1 MHQLTRRVYFVST
14 NGKDYNPSAPCGA
27 RMQRYNAL
35 EMLGVFLEA
44 GFHLRDRRI
53 QVILEES
60 LMIYLIDSSE
70 ELQDTRI
77 KYSSYWHVLAELKVD
92 DAKGFD
98 TLTKYGNNTDAQ

>member
-1 MHQLTRRVYFVST
+1 
-14 NGKDYNPSAPCGA
+14 
-27 RMQRYNAL
+27 
-35 EMLGVFLEA
+35 
-44 GFHLRDRRI
+44 
-53 QVILEES
+53 
-60 LMIYLIDSSE
+60 MIYLIDSSE